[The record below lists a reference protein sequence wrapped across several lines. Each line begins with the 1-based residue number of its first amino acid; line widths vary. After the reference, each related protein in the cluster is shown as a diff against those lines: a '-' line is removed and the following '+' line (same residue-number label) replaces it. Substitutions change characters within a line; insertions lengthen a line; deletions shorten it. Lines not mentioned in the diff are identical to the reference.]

1 MSYNQPFRP
10 QIYSYQSRSRFRQYP
25 RQVVTSIPGAGFAVD
40 RLQWGDQAI
49 DLGGLGVVVGPPAR
63 SEWSR
68 WWELTPAFFTA
79 AAPAGFDD
87 YPQRSQVEESEA
99 AGSPVFFHAVRDEKG
114 SVISTS
120 AKWINR
126 GGTPVEAVLGVPASH
141 VASGTL
147 SLNAVSALRIPT
159 LSREE
164 VDARLERLRPPTPGS
179 QIPDHTASYI
189 VGIGAV
195 VLLGGGGYY
204 LWKRGK
210 KAV

>member
-1 MSYNQPFRP
+1 
-10 QIYSYQSRSRFRQYP
+10 
-25 RQVVTSIPGAGFAVD
+25 
-40 RLQWGDQAI
+40 
-49 DLGGLGVVVGPPAR
+49 
-63 SEWSR
+63 
-68 WWELTPAFFTA
+68 
-79 AAPAGFDD
+79 
-87 YPQRSQVEESEA
+87 
-99 AGSPVFFHAVRDEKG
+99 VFFHAVRDEKV

-189 VGIGAV
+189 GLGLGIGAV